1 MRIDGYG
8 DEVVSGR
15 NQTRVAPA
23 GAALLV
29 TFTSALYAADD
40 APALPDPTM
49 TPGAIDR
56 RVTLSDI
63 CNGTTRSR
71 RPRTTVLCNHVF
83 AAYSISSTDRELY
96 ECDHDVPVALGGAST
111 AANLWPQPL
120 DQAHRKDRL
129 EVEMQRRACVAYRTL
144 VPAEAAAVLA
154 QEQIEIAEDWP
165 TAYARYVLQTL
176 PAQAALVAAP
186 SMTNRLMS
194 KVKRLF
200 RSWIFGSQ

>member
-1 MRIDGYG
+1 M
-8 DEVVSGR
+8 SGR
-15 NQTRVAPA
+15 NRIPVVLA

-40 APALPDPTM
+40 APALPDPAM
-49 TPGAIDR
+49 TPGAIDPS
-56 RVTLSDI
+56 VTLSNI

-71 RPRTTVLCNHVF
+71 RPRTTAICKQVF
-83 AAYSISSTDRELY
+83 DAYSIPPTDRGLY

-111 AANLWPQPL
+111 AAKLWPQPL
-120 DQAHRKDRL
+120 DEAHRKDRL

-154 QEQIEIAEDWP
+154 QEQSEIAEDWP
-165 TAYARYVLQTL
+165 TAYARYLLQTL
-176 PAQAALVAAP
+176 PTAPASGTP
-186 SMTNRLMS
+186 SMTDPLRS